1 MNFPGVVGITLSD
14 KTKEFFEL
22 GDLAEKEP
30 FWTYVS
36 FKRVKLHLYMY
47 QDKSEFA
54 PHYELFKVRQ
64 NGSCFHIL
72 QNGL

>member
-1 MNFPGVVGITLSD
+1 
-14 KTKEFFEL
+14 
-22 GDLAEKEP
+22 LAEKEP